1 MTSTSD
7 ILLVEDNPDDAE
19 LAKLALQARIGSVGV
34 THVIDGQLAL
44 DYLFAHDSYA
54 ERNPA
59 DLPTVV
65 FLDLKLPKVDGLEVL
80 GQVRADP
87 RFQGLPIIIL
97 TSSAQDKDILTAY
110 TLGANSYI
118 VKPVDFAE
126 FSKTIGDLGEYW
138 LKHNQAPG
146 VLLPPK

>member
-1 MTSTSD
+1 MTSTSE

-19 LAKLALQARIGSVGV
+19 LATLALQARNVSVKI

-44 DYLFAHDSYA
+44 DYLFARDAHAD
-54 ERNPA
+54 RNPA
-59 DLPTVV
+59 NLPAVV
-65 FLDLKLPKVDGLEVL
+65 LLDLKLPKVDGLEVL

-87 RFQGLPIIIL
+87 RFQGLPIVVL
-97 TSSAQDKDILTAY
+97 TSSAQGKDILTAY

-118 VKPVDFAE
+118 VKPVDFEE

-138 LKHNQAPG
+138 LRHNQAPG
-146 VLLPPK
+146 ILLPPK

>member
-1 MTSTSD
+1 M
-7 ILLVEDNPDDAE
+7 
-19 LAKLALQARIGSVGV
+19 
-34 THVIDGQLAL
+34 
-44 DYLFAHDSYA
+44 
-54 ERNPA
+54 
-59 DLPTVV
+59 V

-87 RFQGLPIIIL
+87 RFQGLPIVIL
-97 TSSAQDKDILTAY
+97 TSSAQEKDVISAY

-118 VKPVDFAE
+118 VKPVDFDE

-138 LKHNQAPG
+138 LLHNQAPG